1 MEHSPPPF
9 FKRGPTPLVRLLL
22 CSLLSIALLIADARY
37 RYLDDIRRVAAVI
50 VYPLQRLAAA
60 PGEMLAR
67 IGEFFVAQS
76 TLHDNNLRLAEQN
89 LLTGA
94 KLQKYNALAAENAHL
109 RELLAA
115 RQRFP
120 ERTIAAEVLYAG
132 RDPFTRKIIIDKGE
146 QHGIKAGQP
155 AIDQFGVIGQVTR
168 VYPWLAEITLVTDKE
183 QLVPVQNVR
192 NGLRAV
198 LGGTGSTDQLELKF
212 IPLNADFQNGYAHEP
227 EAVAESVK
235 LCIATGVAGLSIE
248 DNTGDASKPLYEDKI
263 AVARIEAARR
273 AIDQSGIP
281 VVLTA
286 RCEASLVGHPNAFDF
301 ALKRLTEFAEA
312 GADCLYAPGVQKPDE
327 IAQIVK
333 TVAPKPLNLLVSGFN
348 HQLSLSQ
355 LADLGVRRISVGSGL
370 ALAAWGTFL
379 RAAKDIKTNGT
390 FDLLAK
396 GAASA
401 DLNKLFQEE
410 S

>member
-37 RYLDDIRRVAAVI
+37 RYLDDVRRVAAVI

-76 TLHDNNLRLAEQN
+76 TLHDSNLRLAEQN

-94 KLQKYNALAAENAHL
+94 KLQKYNALAAENAYL

-120 ERTIAAEVLYAG
+120 ERTIAAEVLYSG

-155 AIDQFGVIGQVTR
+155 AIDQLGVIGQVTR

-183 QLVPVQNVR
+183 QMVPVQNVR

-212 IPLNADFQNGYAHEP
+212 IPLNADFQNGDQLATSGIDGVYPPGLPVA
-227 EAVAESVK
+227 AVSNVERNAAYLFARIICK
-235 LCIATGVAGLSIE
+235 PVAGVSSH
-248 DNTGDASKPLYEDKI
+248 N
-263 AVARIEAARR
+263 
-273 AIDQSGIP
+273 Q
-281 VVLTA
+281 
-286 RCEASLVGHPNAFDF
+286 
-301 ALKRLTEFAEA
+301 
-312 GADCLYAPGVQKPDE
+312 
-327 IAQIVK
+327 
-333 TVAPKPLNLLVSGFN
+333 LLVLN
-348 HQLSLSQ
+348 WENTTPQRPAEEEKSLRPKKS
-355 LADLGVRRISVGSGL
+355 RRGG
-370 ALAAWGTFL
+370 
-379 RAAKDIKTNGT
+379 
-390 FDLLAK
+390 
-396 GAASA
+396 
-401 DLNKLFQEE
+401 
-410 S
+410 